1 MTQRQMALVTGSTS
15 GIGLGIALSLAEAG
29 YCLILNGFGEPEV
42 IDQAVADVA
51 AISASPPLYVGTDMT
66 QPQAIETALA
76 EIIASEGPISVLVNN
91 AGMQFTAPIDEFP
104 TEKWDQIIALNL
116 SAAFHTTRLCLPG
129 MRTQNFGRIINI
141 ASVHG
146 LDASINKPAYVAA
159 KHGLIGLTKAT
170 ALETAEI
177 DITCNAI
184 CPGWTY
190 TSLIQ
195 AQIEKA
201 DADLRRVKEESRR
214 ELEQMKEQAR
224 QEIERREEAVRK
236 QSLVEM
242 AAKEEKVRAEQLNAS
257 TNTQEQELKR
267 HRASVDELTLR
278 LREKEQELEEVQEG
292 LEMERQRI
300 VEAASKEAAEQAARA
315 FRDVLET
322 ANGKRTQYLFLSCM
336 CLERRTANFFVIE
349 EFQKH
354 VLSRHL
360 AGPEVNPQ

>member
-1 MTQRQMALVTGSTS
+1 MALVTGSTS

-29 YCLILNGFGEPEV
+29 YYLILNGFGEPEV

-146 LDASINKPAYVAA
+146 LVASINKPAYVAA

-184 CPGWTY
+184 CPGWTH
-190 TSLIQ
+190 TPLIQ
-195 AQIEKA
+195 EQIEKRA
-201 DADLRRVKEESRR
+201 M
-214 ELEQMKEQAR
+214 ELNISPEDGGRALLTE
-224 QEIERREEAVRK
+224 K
-236 QSLVEM
+236 QPSKQFVTTN
-242 AAKEEKVRAEQLNAS
+242 QLGA
-257 TNTQEQELKR
+257 
-267 HRASVDELTLR
+267 LTRFLCTD
-278 LREKEQELEEVQEG
+278 
-292 LEMERQRI
+292 
-300 VEAASKEAAEQAARA
+300 AASQITGASLPV
-315 FRDVLET
+315 DGGWT
-322 ANGKRTQYLFLSCM
+322 AQ
-336 CLERRTANFFVIE
+336 
-349 EFQKH
+349 
-354 VLSRHL
+354 
-360 AGPEVNPQ
+360 